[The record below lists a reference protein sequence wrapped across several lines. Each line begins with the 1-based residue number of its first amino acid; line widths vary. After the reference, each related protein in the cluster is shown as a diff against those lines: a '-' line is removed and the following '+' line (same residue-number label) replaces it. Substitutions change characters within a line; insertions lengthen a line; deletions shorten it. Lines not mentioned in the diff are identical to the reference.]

1 MDKAVCSSCG
11 GELKDWGYHLC
22 RNASYAEPQ
31 KCEYCGK
38 TISDPRHLCR
48 PMFPDLKYSC
58 ANCGRVSIEDEFLC
72 KPVRF
77 E

>member
-1 MDKAVCSSCG
+1 
-11 GELKDWGYHLC
+11 
-22 RNASYAEPQ
+22 
-31 KCEYCGK
+31 
-38 TISDPRHLCR
+38 
-48 PMFPDLKYSC
+48 MFPDLKYSC